1 MNRTLHGAIIGAAAG
16 LGVGILGELLTVFV
30 RSIYPTD
37 VIIIGFALFCA
48 VPLGLLVGAVSGWR
62 GWLTNPY
69 RLAFTAAIPGLLA
82 SVLAALLQWSVR

>member
-1 MNRTLHGAIIGAAAG
+1 LRGATIGAAAG
-16 LGVGILGELLTVFV
+16 LGAGILGELLTVLV

-37 VIIIGFALFCA
+37 VMIVGFALFWA

-62 GWLTNPY
+62 HWLQNPY
-69 RLAFTAAIPGLLA
+69 RLAVVAAIPGLLA

>member
-16 LGVGILGELLTVFV
+16 LGVGILGELLTVLV

-37 VIIIGFALFCA
+37 VMIIGFALFWA
-48 VPLGLLVGAVSGWR
+48 VPIGLLIGAVCGWR

-69 RLAFTAAIPGLLA
+69 RLAAVAAIPGLLA